1 MDRTIRIRINKEIS
15 GVQEKNIL
23 HLKGQLI
30 SKGYTDII
38 HIHDHDE
45 EFYVN
50 SFIVSAAKSE
60 EAIEMIELY
69 RDTKNLSQI
78 LILLAN

>member
-1 MDRTIRIRINKEIS
+1 MEKTIRIRINKEIS

-45 EFYVN
+45 ESYVN
-50 SFIVSAAKSE
+50 SFIVNADKIV
-60 EAIEMIELY
+60 EAIQMIELY
-69 RDTKNLSQI
+69 RDTKNLSQS
-78 LILLAN
+78 